1 MAKYVD
7 YKKMEQQLLQRT
19 EGYASNVRAIYEQYF
34 TEIINLVKGTE
45 LEDGVPFSFSE
56 YGYGEEVNSILRKM
70 YSRVY
75 QVIRGGVEKEWL
87 TANENN
93 DELVKAVF
101 GESSIED
108 NHFARFFMR
117 NKEAMDAFFARKNS
131 DHGLNLSQKVWNYTG
146 QFKEELENTLDLAI
160 GEGTGANRIATKV
173 KQYLNEPDKWYRR
186 FRYKKGED
194 ADGNPVYGLKWKRRV
209 WDKDSESYKWVD
221 DEPKDYHPG
230 RGVYRS
236 SARNAQR
243 LARTETNMA
252 YRTADFERWQQLDF
266 VVGIEIKLSNN
277 HTTKDSKGNIVRLYD
292 VCDDL
297 AGIYPKTFKWRGWH
311 PHCRC
316 YQVPVLAKDDE
327 MNEMLDAILDGKNPA
342 AVPCEGKVRE
352 IPAQFT
358 EWMERNEKRVED
370 ARERGTLPYFIRDN
384 ERVLNPPTAKEIAK
398 RRHEARTQEQV
409 DDIQKRWNEA
419 RIRHLAEA
427 ISNGYLPNGVKG
439 RLDELSTINNPEH
452 FEEVN
457 SRIAFYQ
464 SRAKAHME
472 RDPKE
477 VEDIRTRWEEK
488 QNRDR
493 ITRTMAEN
501 VLKLRSEYPNDVDY
515 SSLEEVIANNNL
527 TKMREEAKRV
537 AQMIKNIRDEENAL
551 SDIIPDAHEW
561 HKTFTIDELKV
572 VKDSILDKLDLFKA
586 KGWGDFDS
594 KSNIGQLK
602 HSLEWQA
609 EYMKNKGSLKYK
621 TWEVAQKAYLKLVD
635 KAQDLIDWDNIETDL
650 NTLKAFKTSSKEF
663 NNLLTQAI
671 AYYSAGDKSKA
682 QLYIYN
688 AVVKKDQ
695 LTALKAKRAATKAA
709 KAASASSGDAVMF
722 GEECFTEARR
732 MAAKV
737 FKNAMEAEYSELFDD
752 ASKLYRSASDGFK
765 EAAEEYTHNSGY
777 LTKWLRGCDGFLE
790 SSYYYAQ
797 MAERHTREMFNV
809 IRQATLKQDMWL
821 YRDERAAFLLLKAG
835 GFDPNILQSQIEE
848 YTRKITDRY
857 IANGWTSAK
866 RMKELQDKIDWFT
879 DWRARQLVGRRG
891 IDPSIISCGSHEQ
904 HRFSGTGGDNKKG
917 YPKVRLEIYC
927 PKGTQ
932 ALYAAP
938 YNYYNVKDKAG
949 KFWDGKSHTIS
960 ISEAEVFLQRD
971 TEFRIISARWDAK
984 EDRWFV
990 KVEVLGH
997 HARDFEMESTPYGYK
1012 AKFK

>member
-108 NHFARFFMR
+108 NHFARFFKR

-146 QFKEELENTLDLAI
+146 QFREELENTLDLAI

-221 DEPKDYHPG
+221 DEPKGYHPG

-252 YRTADFERWQQLDF
+252 YRTADYERWQQLDF

-277 HTTKDSKGNIVRLYD
+277 HTTKDSKGNIVPLYD

-327 MNEMLDAILDGKNPA
+327 MDEMLDAILDGKNPA

-384 ERVLNPPTAKEIAK
+384 EKVLNPPTAKEIAK
-398 RRHEARTQEQV
+398 MRHEARTQEQADAIKRSWWERKAVYHFGNNVLNIMGGIADV
-409 DDIQKRWNEA
+409 DTLALQEA
-419 RIRHLAEA
+419 LRHPDLEA
-427 ISNGYLPNGVKG
+427 IKTEANKLKAIGKKIYSLSNIENPMEVAKKFSMADAVNVDKAVADKLDSWMHLSLEAQQKKLAFEAYDYLGGNMNHVQDKYPTWQVSQQAYIKK
-439 RLDELSTINNPEH
+439 L
-452 FEEVN
+452 
-457 SRIAFYQ
+457 
-464 SRAKAHME
+464 
-472 RDPKE
+472 KE
-477 VEDIRTRWEEK
+477 VEDKIEWNTIGKEMSELESYSTKSSVYKAALLELQNAYWISDKDKAKVLIETLKKKRDELEKRALKRAESKVGGLTGKEIKDLLTNYNTNTLDEVDNLLRPTIERLWPTLTEEERTIVTKYTQTYAYLNEPLR
-488 QNRDR
+488 NIYYCGGRS
-493 ITRTMAEN
+493 
-501 VLKLRSEYPNDVDY
+501 RSEYEHDLPILTDILSRCEAPKNMVVRRGTADYNISVLGKKLSEVEAGDVFVDGAFLSTAAHRTKGFFHY
-515 SSLEEVIANNNL
+515 PYNMVIVIPKGSKGVFA
-527 TKMREEAKRV
+527 EAFSHYT
-537 AQMIKNIRDEENAL
+537 DESKFKFE
-551 SDIIPDAHEW
+551 
-561 HKTFTIDELKV
+561 
-572 VKDSILDKLDLFKA
+572 KDSLGEKLLWNGK
-586 KGWGDFDS
+586 S
-594 KSNIGQLK
+594 KENIGLEFEWISQRGSEFKVIKRTGNTIYLQLISQLK
-602 HSLEWQA
+602 D
-609 EYMKNKGSLKYK
+609 
-621 TWEVAQKAYLKLVD
+621 QK
-635 KAQDLIDWDNIETDL
+635 
-650 NTLKAFKTSSKEF
+650 
-663 NNLLTQAI
+663 
-671 AYYSAGDKSKA
+671 
-682 QLYIYN
+682 
-688 AVVKKDQ
+688 
-695 LTALKAKRAATKAA
+695 
-709 KAASASSGDAVMF
+709 
-722 GEECFTEARR
+722 
-732 MAAKV
+732 
-737 FKNAMEAEYSELFDD
+737 
-752 ASKLYRSASDGFK
+752 
-765 EAAEEYTHNSGY
+765 
-777 LTKWLRGCDGFLE
+777 
-790 SSYYYAQ
+790 
-797 MAERHTREMFNV
+797 
-809 IRQATLKQDMWL
+809 
-821 YRDERAAFLLLKAG
+821 
-835 GFDPNILQSQIEE
+835 
-848 YTRKITDRY
+848 
-857 IANGWTSAK
+857 
-866 RMKELQDKIDWFT
+866 
-879 DWRARQLVGRRG
+879 
-891 IDPSIISCGSHEQ
+891 
-904 HRFSGTGGDNKKG
+904 
-917 YPKVRLEIYC
+917 
-927 PKGTQ
+927 
-932 ALYAAP
+932 
-938 YNYYNVKDKAG
+938 
-949 KFWDGKSHTIS
+949 
-960 ISEAEVFLQRD
+960 
-971 TEFRIISARWDAK
+971 
-984 EDRWFV
+984 
-990 KVEVLGH
+990 
-997 HARDFEMESTPYGYK
+997 
-1012 AKFK
+1012 